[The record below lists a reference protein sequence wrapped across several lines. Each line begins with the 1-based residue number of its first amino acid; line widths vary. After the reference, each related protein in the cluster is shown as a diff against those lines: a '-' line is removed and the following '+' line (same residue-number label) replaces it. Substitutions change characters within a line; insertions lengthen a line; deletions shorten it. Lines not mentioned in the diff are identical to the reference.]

1 MKNHRPRFLLRIVVL
16 LMLGTPI
23 SLEAMT
29 VQEYQSLDPAH
40 RTNVMYRMAVDEPEN
55 AGNEILPVLEVG
67 LSDDEVDARKLAGA
81 ALFRIAWATKAA
93 RDQGVS
99 VVPNLSSL
107 ESLYGTL
114 RNHLS
119 DPDEEVR
126 GLALAT
132 IFLGYENTSE
142 FYELLIQRFSEET
155 PEMRAAIIGVFA
167 EDNYESDE
175 VKKLIMLGLQDDHFK
190 LREESV
196 KATKKIKIPEALP
209 FLAEG
214 LRSPDPITRQRYLSA
229 LATYGK
235 DAAPY
240 LSDLEQLSATELDKY
255 DRTTVQR
262 LIDEIRGTSN
272 KTQPE

>member
-1 MKNHRPRFLLRIVVL
+1 MKYYRPPFWVSILLCLIA
-16 LMLGTPI
+16 GIPF

-40 RTNVMYRMAVDEPEN
+40 RTNVMYRMAVDEPEK
-55 AGNEILPVLEVG
+55 AGNEILPVLEAG
-67 LSDDEVDARKLAGA
+67 LSDTEVDARRGAVA
-81 ALFRIAWATKAA
+81 ALVRIAWATKAA
-93 RDQGVS
+93 RDQGVP
-99 VVPNLSSL
+99 VTPNLSSL
-107 ESLYGTL
+107 ETLYGTL

-126 GLALAT
+126 GLALVT
-132 IFLGYENTSE
+132 MFFGYQNSSD

-155 PEMRAAIIGVFA
+155 PEIRAGIIEILA
-167 EDNYESDE
+167 EDKYESDE
-175 VKKLIMLGLQDDHFK
+175 VKELIMLGLQSDHFK

-214 LRSPDPITRQRYLSA
+214 LRSPDPIMRQRYLSA

-255 DRTTVQR
+255 DRTTLQM
-262 LIDEIRGTSN
+262 LIEEIRETTN
-272 KTQPE
+272 KSHH